1 MMLLVQFEILMQANI
16 THINFD
22 IRDDKKKILRQHKYS
37 CRSIISIGQCTSP
50 AWTVKI

>member
-1 MMLLVQFEILMQANI
+1 MMLLVQFEKLMQANI

-22 IRDDKKKILRQHKYS
+22 IRDDKKILRQHKYF